1 MLDGLIM
8 AWVLFAWGTQAA
20 VPWRLPGAESRARRL
35 WTFAA
40 VPLLVLGTLA
50 AFWYVESHPDAAIA
64 RDLFPL
70 RSSRPGRALLVL
82 LPALA
87 LAGLVTAAGWRRL
100 EAAGWRIAAAFGLA
114 FLAAASWA
122 SELVRA
128 GEGPPSAPP
137 VLAVLVAC
145 RLTLALAAGE
155 IAAPGRPLLAVAGG
169 LALPTYWLL
178 LPVELAELL
187 AGKGQL
193 FTLGAAAVLL
203 VAARWVP
210 PRLRRPALAGGILLA
225 GLFLAR
231 AADLSQTLGTPTLS
245 PLFPLPGE

>member
-1 MLDGLIM
+1 MLDGLIT
-8 AWVLFAWGTQAA
+8 AWVLFAWGTAAA
-20 VPWRLPGAESRARRL
+20 VPWRLSGAEPRARRL
-35 WTFAA
+35 WAFAA
-40 VPLLVLGTLA
+40 LPLLVLGTLA
-50 AFWYVESHPDAAIA
+50 AVWYVEGHPDAALA
-64 RDLFPL
+64 TDLYPL

-87 LAGLVTAAGWRRL
+87 LADLVTAAGWRKM
-100 EAAGWRIAAAFGLA
+100 EAAGWRIAAGFGLT

-128 GEGPPSAPP
+128 GEGPASAPP
-137 VLAVLVAC
+137 ALALLVLC
-145 RLTLALAAGE
+145 RLTVALAAGE

-169 LALPTYWLL
+169 LALPLYWLL

-187 AGKGQL
+187 SAKGQL
-193 FTLGAAAVLL
+193 FTLDTAAVLL
-203 VAARWVP
+203 VASRWVP

-231 AADLSQTLGTPTLS
+231 AADLSQSLGTPSLP